1 MFTLKVIVSNERV
14 EVSVRFFV
22 FVFCVIIYLS
32 ENPLFASLSI
42 VGTLFLLIKI
52 LSIVL
57 SKMPFEG
64 G

>member
-1 MFTLKVIVSNERV
+1 MYTMNGV

-22 FVFCVIIYLS
+22 IYLS